1 MKTILSVCLVF
12 LLFGCSTEV
21 APPSSKVS
29 PLQGD
34 ETRTAEM
41 VPSSNKTSPSQGDEN
56 STAGKVPSSNITSL
70 SQFDEARAAKVAQ
83 QALTDWIAENPE
95 EAGQIQ
101 GAVLQGVEAK
111 GDLIHV
117 VLVHDNRQYDRQGDG
132 AFHLAH
138 FNVYLDLDYRV
149 DHVERGPDIIE

>member
-1 MKTILSVCLVF
+1 
-12 LLFGCSTEV
+12 
-21 APPSSKVS
+21 
-29 PLQGD
+29 
-34 ETRTAEM
+34 M
-41 VPSSNKTSPSQGDEN
+41 VPSSNKTSIP
-56 STAGKVPSSNITSL
+56 
-70 SQFDEARAAKVAQ
+70 QFDEARAGKVAQ
-83 QALTDWIAENPE
+83 QALSDWIAENPE

-117 VLVHDNRQYDRQGDG
+117 VLVHDNSQYDSQGDG